1 MSTADGTSNV
11 IPTQCSALRKGG
23 HVVIKEQ
30 PCKIVDMS
38 TSKTGKHGHAKVH
51 MVAINIFNGK
61 KLEDICPSTHNM
73 NVPVINRKEL
83 QVIDINDEGLTVMD
97 DSGDTEEFQRSAIK
111 DETFTEMMGHFENE
125 QEFTAIITSA
135 MGTTKIMDCKKID
148 V

>member
-1 MSTADGTSNV
+1 MSKAEGTSNV

-73 NVPVINRKEL
+73 NVPVIDRKEM
-83 QVIDINDEGLTVMD
+83 QVIDMNEDGLTTMD
-97 DSGDTEEFQRSAIK
+97 ESGDTREFHKEAVK
-111 DETFTEMMGHFENE
+111 DDTFAEMFKLFEDGKD
-125 QEFTAIITSA
+125 FTAIITSA
-135 MGTTKIMDCKKID
+135 MGTEKIMDCKKID